1 MTDLKGYQQ
10 DKLTIAVL
18 GSHSAL
24 EVCRGAKDE
33 GFPTLVICQKGRE
46 RTYAEHFRTR
56 GSGREGNEEG
66 VVDDVIVLEKFVDIL
81 KPAVQQQLRKRSAVF
96 VPHRSF
102 VVYLHDYD
110 AIERFSVPMLGSR
123 SLLRYEEREL
133 QLGLLKQ
140 AKIRT
145 PKTFKPSEIDRPV
158 IVKLQEG
165 IERGFFVCS
174 SPKEYSAAMK
184 GKVRA
189 GGAKN
194 AKPLIEE
201 FVAGPPVNLN
211 YFYSPLK
218 KRVEL
223 LGTDTRRQTNLDG
236 LYRIPFSH
244 GIPATFE
251 EAGHISVTVL
261 ESMLESA
268 FSMGE
273 RFVEASRKEK
283 APGII
288 GPFALQ
294 GAITSFPKEFVIFD
308 VSLRMPGSPGTQYTP
323 YTQYLHGKGVSA
335 GRRLAMELR
344 SAVEQGRL
352 PEVLT

>member
-33 GFPTLVICQKGRE
+33 GFSTLLVCQKGRE
-46 RTYAEHFRTR
+46 RTYTEHFRTR
-56 GSGREGNEEG
+56 GSGRNEEG

-81 KPAVQQQLRKRSAVF
+81 KPAVQQQLRKLSAGEA
-96 VPHRSF
+96 PR
-102 VVYLHDYD
+102 
-110 AIERFSVPMLGSR
+110 
-123 SLLRYEEREL
+123 
-133 QLGLLKQ
+133 
-140 AKIRT
+140 
-145 PKTFKPSEIDRPV
+145 
-158 IVKLQEG
+158 
-165 IERGFFVCS
+165 
-174 SPKEYSAAMK
+174 
-184 GKVRA
+184 
-189 GGAKN
+189 N

-273 RFVEASRKEK
+273 RFADVTRKEK
-283 APGII
+283 AQGII

-294 GAITSFPKEFVIFD
+294 GAISASPKEFVIFD

-344 SAVEQGRL
+344 HAVEQGRL